1 MRRSK
6 TGMFIA
12 LTLVLA
18 GTACIGGGGGDSGGG
33 GSEAGGKT
41 VISFFTGTAETA
53 ALEAKAKHEIEIF
66 EQENP
71 DIQVEREALP
81 PDDVRTV
88 IQTRLRSNNP
98 PDVFTFDTGPGF
110 GGVLADAGLL
120 YPLDKAYEENGWK
133 IYDWAR
139 QRATYNGKTYGVP
152 SQVEELGVYYNKDF
166 FDEQGFSEPK
176 TLDEFRKIA
185 EAARNNDMIPLAFG
199 DNEKWPAGHL
209 FSMAV
214 SNLLGRKGLDDILY
228 ADGRWNSPTVVK
240 GIDLFFRDFVSDGY
254 YPEDVNAITYD
265 DANTLFYGGKAAM
278 LPTGTWLVAELEET
292 VRDFEIGF
300 FPFPSIDGSSVSP
313 AAGVGSG
320 FFVAADTDEPE
331 AAIKLL
337 DFFQSQKTGQR
348 TAEEFNTIPAY
359 PLDTSALD
367 VPPLFKEVLTDLSS
381 APESSFGYNIDVLT
395 PVEFNEVMFDGFQD
409 VLNADRTAQE
419 QADALQQAWAK
430 AEKAGETLEKP

>member
-6 TGMFIA
+6 SGMFIA
-12 LTLVLA
+12 LSLVLA
-18 GTACIGGGGGDSGGG
+18 STACIGGGGGGRD
-33 GSEAGGKT
+33 GSSDQAGGKT

-53 ALEAKAKHEIEIF
+53 ALEAKAKQEIAIF
-66 EQENP
+66 EKENP

-120 YPLDKAYEENGWK
+120 YPLDKAYEQNGWR
-133 IYDWAR
+133 IYNWAR

-152 SQVEELGVYYNKDF
+152 TQVEELGVYYNKDV
-166 FDEQGFSEPK
+166 FDELGFGEPK
-176 TLDEFRKIA
+176 TLDELRQIA
-185 EAARNNDMIPLAFG
+185 AAVRDKNMIPFAFG

-214 SNLLGRKGLDDILY
+214 SNLLGRQGLDRILY
-228 ADGRWNSPTVVK
+228 GHGRWNEPAVVK

-320 FFVAADTDEPE
+320 YFVAADTDEPK

-337 DFFQSQKTGQR
+337 DFFLSQKTGQR

-359 PLDTSALD
+359 PLQTGSLE
-367 VPPLFKEVLTDLSS
+367 VPPLFKEVLSDLSS

-395 PVEFNEVMFDGFQD
+395 PVEFNDVMFDGFQD

-419 QADALQQAWAK
+419 QADALQEAWAK